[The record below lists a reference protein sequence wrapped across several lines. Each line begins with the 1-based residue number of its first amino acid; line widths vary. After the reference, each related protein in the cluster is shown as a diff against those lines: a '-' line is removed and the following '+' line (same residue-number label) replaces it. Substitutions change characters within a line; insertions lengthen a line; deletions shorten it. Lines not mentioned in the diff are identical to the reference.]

1 MANADFEQKKA
12 ASGGFDASS
21 YRSAEQQA
29 PVRHLTPLQKKL
41 AALEQG
47 LPPAL
52 KNRAAALVLAVVIL
66 AGSAAGIGGFKL
78 RIRYNEAK
86 SWYTVGVPADN
97 GYTLSDEL
105 NERAYTAA
113 NVITT
118 ALNTP
123 GLGAESSVVTAAQQ
137 ALDAFEACQERVS
150 AGAAGMGEMYDADEA
165 LDSAINL
172 LYGEMQALADDPLNM
187 GAVQTQYGRFNSAG
201 TVLGSLHYNEAVTAY
216 QNETDGFPASVLK
229 GLFGVKELEVFG

>member
-1 MANADFEQKKA
+1 MANADFEPNRA

-21 YRSAEQQA
+21 YRRTEKDA
-29 PVRHLTPLQKKL
+29 PARSLTPLQERL
-41 AALEQG
+41 AGLEKALPG
-47 LPPAL
+47 AL
-52 KNRAAALVLAVVIL
+52 RTRAAALLLAVAVL
-66 AGSAAGIGGFKL
+66 AGSAVGLGGLKL
-78 RIRYNEAK
+78 RSRYNEARN
-86 SWYTVGVPADN
+86 WYTVGVAADN

-123 GLGAESSVVTAAQQ
+123 GLGADSSAVTAAQQ
-137 ALDAFEACQERVS
+137 ALASFEDCQEQV
-150 AGAAGMGEMYDADEA
+150 AQGTAGMGEMYDADEA
-165 LDSAINL
+165 LDAAVNL
-172 LYGEMQALADDPLNM
+172 LYGEMQALAEDPLNM

-216 QNETDGFPASVLK
+216 QKDTGGFPASLLK

>member
-1 MANADFEQKKA
+1 MANADFEPKKT

-21 YRSAEQQA
+21 YRKVEQDA
-29 PVRHLTPLQKKL
+29 PSRSLTPFQKRL
-41 AALEQG
+41 AGLEKALPG
-47 LPPAL
+47 AL
-52 KNRAAALVLAVVIL
+52 RTRAAALLLAVVIV
-66 AGSAAGIGGFKL
+66 AASAIGVGGLKL
-78 RIRYNEAK
+78 RSCYNEAK
-86 SWYTVGVPADN
+86 SWYTVGVAADN

-123 GLGAESSVVTAAQQ
+123 GLGADSSAVTAAQQ
-137 ALDAFEACQERVS
+137 ALDAFEDCQERV
-150 AGAAGMGEMYDADEA
+150 AQGTAGMGEMYDADEA

-201 TVLGSLHYNEAVTAY
+201 TVLGSLHYNEAITAY
-216 QNETDGFPASVLK
+216 QNDTDGFPASLLK
-229 GLFGVKELEVFG
+229 GLFGVKDLEVFG